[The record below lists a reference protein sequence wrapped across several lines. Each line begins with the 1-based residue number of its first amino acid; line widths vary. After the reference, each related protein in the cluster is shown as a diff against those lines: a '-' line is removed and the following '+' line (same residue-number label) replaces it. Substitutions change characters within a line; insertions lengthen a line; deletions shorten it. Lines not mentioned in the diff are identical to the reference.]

1 MFVNNY
7 YLTAALNSEPALK
20 VPKPWILT
28 SPFFLTPFITFSMK
42 QSKKSIIFANINGF
56 TYNLFRM

>member
-20 VPKPWILT
+20 VTTFIAGIL
-28 SPFFLTPFITFSMK
+28 
-42 QSKKSIIFANINGF
+42 IF
-56 TYNLFRM
+56 